1 MKEIISS
8 EKLFFL
14 FKVYSKTDNIEFSIK
29 NLLASFNLNL
39 FIGLKKLKVLVN
51 PKKRKGP
58 FFIESSEKKINKYL
72 WEIFKTEKILF
83 DSVNLRENLLKIF
96 HYTWKIPKFFNIRNY
111 IYKSKKS
118 QKFFWKVKT
127 SFLDYVIISKIEGNT
142 KTLFEN
148 KQLSN
153 IEEEVWKNHM
163 ITRNQKKIRFDQ
175 FASNFEIVS
184 NSDEKENT
192 ELKKYRKNLKNKFEL
207 SLNSKKISFYNQKTE
222 IYIEK
227 KTKKK
232 FILISKT
239 KKNVLVLSLEN
250 EKLMMD
256 FKKLKTKFFKMN
268 CDDIMSSKGFDKKG
282 QILRPGNYCRILTG
296 EHRYLDSRIL
306 FLSEGKLF
314 GNISTNLKNNLN
326 IITISS
332 ENVVFLEKLENEEKN
347 IDANVKKFIKIKEGE
362 YKGYVCKIL
371 SMDKNFL
378 EVLVFS
384 TSRII
389 KVSKKNITPFFPES
403 DFKLKPLY

>member
-1 MKEIISS
+1 M
-8 EKLFFL
+8 
-14 FKVYSKTDNIEFSIK
+14 
-29 NLLASFNLNL
+29 
-39 FIGLKKLKVLVN
+39 
-51 PKKRKGP
+51 
-58 FFIESSEKKINKYL
+58 
-72 WEIFKTEKILF
+72 
-83 DSVNLRENLLKIF
+83 
-96 HYTWKIPKFFNIRNY
+96 
-111 IYKSKKS
+111 
-118 QKFFWKVKT
+118 
-127 SFLDYVIISKIEGNT
+127 
-142 KTLFEN
+142 
-148 KQLSN
+148 
-153 IEEEVWKNHM
+153 
-163 ITRNQKKIRFDQ
+163 
-175 FASNFEIVS
+175 
-184 NSDEKENT
+184 
-192 ELKKYRKNLKNKFEL
+192 
-207 SLNSKKISFYNQKTE
+207 NSKKISFYNQKTE